1 MEQGQLSLLLSA
13 LPVLLGLGRE
23 EWVLAVWRQVRIPI
37 FLWLFFVVFGF
48 DGWPSPFL
56 VEGGRFDDFSRS
68 LHKVSK
74 YLSVVFLLDMGKKCG
89 IAEVG
94 LAAGALVISRL
105 DGDKILVEGI
115 LGVHVTKTIIY
126 KMGN

>member
-1 MEQGQLSLLLSA
+1 MK
-13 LPVLLGLGRE
+13 
-23 EWVLAVWRQVRIPI
+23 
-37 FLWLFFVVFGF
+37 
-48 DGWPSPFL
+48 
-56 VEGGRFDDFSRS
+56 GGRFDDFAGG
-68 LHKVSK
+68 LHKRSK
-74 YLSVVFLLDMGKKCG
+74 YLSIVFLLDVGKKCG

-94 LAAGALVISRL
+94 LTTGALVISRF